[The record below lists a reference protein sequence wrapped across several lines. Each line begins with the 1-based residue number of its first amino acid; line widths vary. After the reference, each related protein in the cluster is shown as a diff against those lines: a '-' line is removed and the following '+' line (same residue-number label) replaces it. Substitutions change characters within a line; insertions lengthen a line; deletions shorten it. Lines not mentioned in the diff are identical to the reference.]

1 MIFTWSW
8 LRARIITLMFY
19 TSLGFNYNPRGVAL
33 TPTVYK
39 AFRNFNVT
47 SQIKSMIMKT
57 RCVDRY
63 KRGVLNFRHRASSI

>member
-1 MIFTWSW
+1 M
-8 LRARIITLMFY
+8 MFY

-47 SQIKSMIMKT
+47 SQIKSLIVKT
-57 RCVDRY
+57 RSVDGHKGGFLILKKVY
-63 KRGVLNFRHRASSI
+63 LAMPYLTQLYVCC